1 MELTDDDMEF
11 LCSRE
16 LELDFTDESDFD
28 DPPDSIWMHEDN
40 GVASLK
46 RLHIEFVDI
55 SAKLLELLEPYGRY
69 RIEELQLSCWS
80 ESPSIEMFKRIAAL
94 FKYKRLVVSSIQKGI
109 DVDLQELI
117 PFVGNDLRMA
127 SPKLLY
133 SSRES
138 SSLRKLDL
146 ELNTIE
152 TLTEVVPTL
161 IGLEELSIRLM
172 TIKVLKNF
180 SSNVS
185 KLTARSPHLKSFT
198 LNATNATCK
207 GDVFELFEAVSVMP
221 RLEHATIGMNV
232 WKHRPRSDILPNLH
246 ISQLLQSVVVKFIAH
261 GYLAEL
267 IESVLNWLS
276 RLPNLKALAWKT
288 NYALPNHGTLAASV
302 QGPFAALET
311 LKVECFRRGNTFDKI
326 MQLALSNGRLRKL
339 HIDGMEDWS
348 PEEISAPLVSLKRT
362 SACAE
367 NNGSLYKTLAA
378 LTRPELLQKLHIKF
392 PNLITFEELTPIA
405 ALLCR
410 FVDLE
415 KVNIIC
421 MNTHCLTAQPAAFC
435 PYLRRL
441 PYLTSIRLSLPG
453 NTPDVHEGIDLLR
466 VLPFLCNLGIQTYSD
481 MSNENIQRAHDA
493 VQRHGGLV
501 RVRLPQTPSE
511 VDQALKKALV
521 RNAYNKQ
528 LMSRSLIHRL
538 FEEDELAQQLRPR
551 AILRR

>member
-28 DPPDSIWMHEDN
+28 DPLDSIWMHEDN

-46 RLHIEFVDI
+46 RLHIDFVYEDYR
-55 SAKLLELLEPYGRY
+55 LLELLEPYRRY
-69 RIEELQLSCWS
+69 HIGVLELSCWS
-80 ESPSIEMFKRIAAL
+80 KSPSIGMFKRIAEIFRYERLAISSVQ
-94 FKYKRLVVSSIQKGI
+94 KRI
-109 DVDLQELI
+109 DVDLKELI
-117 PFVGNDLRMA
+117 LLVCGDLRMT
-127 SPKLLY
+127 SVKLLP
-133 SSRES
+133 SNPNSC
-138 SSLRKLDL
+138 LLKKLDI

-152 TLTEVVPTL
+152 TLKDVVRTL
-161 IGLEELSIRLM
+161 FGLEELSVKLSS
-172 TIKVLKNF
+172 TKVLKNF
-180 SSNVS
+180 SSSVS
-185 KLTARSPHLKSFT
+185 ELTARSPYLKSFA
-198 LNATNATCK
+198 LNTTNVTCK
-207 GDVFELFEAVSVMP
+207 GDLLELFEAVSVMP
-221 RLEHATIGMNV
+221 RLEHAAIRIGS
-232 WKHRPRSDILPNLH
+232 WKHVLRSCRWPDLRV
-246 ISQLLQSVVVKFIAH
+246 SQILQSVVVAVVAYDYSALMF
-261 GYLAEL
+261 EF
-267 IESVLNWLS
+267 VLDWLS
-276 RLPNLKALAWKT
+276 RLPNLKTFAWKS
-288 NYALPNHGTLAASV
+288 NYTSPNHGTFVASV
-302 QGPFAALET
+302 QGPFAALEK
-311 LKVECFRRGNTFDKI
+311 LKVECFRQGHTFDKI
-326 MQLALSNGRLRKL
+326 LSLALSNNRLRKL

-348 PEEISAPLVSLKRT
+348 PDEITAPLVSLKRT

-435 PYLRRL
+435 QHLRRL

-453 NTPDVHEGIDLLR
+453 NTPDVQEGIDLLR
-466 VLPFLCNLGIQTYSD
+466 VFPFLCNLEIQTYSD

-501 RVRLPQTPSE
+501 RVRLPQTPPE

-528 LMSRSLIHRL
+528 LTSRSLIHRL